1 MVLGVLGAE
10 AGQDLRMQ
18 ASWRPCLF
26 PPFVLCTVA
35 AVLPPLRC
43 KTKAL
48 VSVQKRDPMAVFL
61 KSPVTANTERREKKG
76 FVR

>member
-1 MVLGVLGAE
+1 M
-10 AGQDLRMQ
+10 
-18 ASWRPCLF
+18 
-26 PPFVLCTVA
+26 
-35 AVLPPLRC
+35 PPLRC

-48 VSVQKRDPMAVFL
+48 VSVQKRDPKAVFL